1 MSLEFKKIE
10 VNSIQEMLPFYA
22 MRHNMTCD
30 SVFLESYV
38 WKDYYNV
45 RYAIWENKA
54 LLWLMENEGRC
65 FSAMPLCREED
76 LPGAFA
82 AIEEYF
88 NEELGY
94 PLVIN
99 LADEYAVK
107 YLNLPE
113 DKYLVEEQVDS
124 RDYLYNGDA
133 MRSLA
138 GKKLH
143 KKKNRV
149 NAFKRE
155 YEGRYEYRRLCCS
168 DSHDVW
174 VFLDRWRQQK
184 GEEVEEHL
192 DYEVKGIHDILK
204 NCSEFSIHMGGVYI
218 DGQMEA
224 FTIGSYNPV
233 EHMAVIHIEKA
244 NPEINGL
251 YQFINQQFLIEEFP
265 EAEWVNR
272 EDDMGLEGLRKA
284 KMTYYPADYARKYL
298 VEQLLNGSKG
308 YHWAEQIA
316 NTTAGSVLA
325 YLDAEDKDETKHLWH
340 MCFPEDSESFI
351 EYYYKEKTKDNEIL
365 VKKDNGLLISMVQ
378 YNPYAVKLRG
388 RFWKLDYL
396 VGVATEESRRREGH
410 FRDVFVKM
418 LHDEEAA
425 GKPITYLVPVN
436 PAVYAPMGF
445 TFIGNVV
452 SYELTEEA
460 KQTLTRTV
468 CQDTPEDCGRAAVY
482 MEQWLGARYEM
493 YTRRDVAYVSRLI
506 KELAS
511 ENGTLEFLEQDGRL
525 VGLDAYWG
533 WEVREHRLLYA
544 EDAYTVKTGEKPWNM
559 ARLTNIG
566 ALLAA
571 FGLKQAEQQGE
582 EKRMLTLCIRMNDPI
597 LEMNNGEFV
606 WTIGETGSSLKARKP
621 EPDTC
626 GCTENVSIW
635 LETKPEE
642 VITAGSY
649 YFKNGKHYIIYDE
662 ILEGEEGSI
671 RNTIK
676 ANADSVD
683 MIKGGDAR
691 AHMIF
696 QENRPNVSCYVTP
709 YGQMIVGV
717 TTDRIKI
724 NEGPDHL
731 KIQIDYTLELNYE
744 QTSQSH
750 IEIDVKSK
758 ATAKLNLKEQ

>member
-233 EHMAVIHIEKA
+233 ENMAVIHIEKA

-265 EAEWVNR
+265 EVEWVNR

-316 NTTAGSVLA
+316 NTTAGSVLT

-388 RFWKLDYL
+388 RLWKLDYL

-410 FRDVFVKM
+410 FRDAFVKM

-445 TFIGNVV
+445 TFIGNVA

-493 YTRRDVAYVSRLI
+493 YTRRDAAYVSRLI

-571 FGLKQAEQQGE
+571 FGLKQAEQQEE
-582 EKRMLTLCIRMNDPI
+582 EKRMLTLGIRMNDPI

-626 GCTENVSIW
+626 GCTEHVSIW

-642 VITAGSY
+642 LVSWLFGCQKAEEIWGGQLENKGLAEILAQVDTV
-649 YFKNGKHYIIYDE
+649 NGVYLDE
-662 ILEGEEGSI
+662 I
-671 RNTIK
+671 
-676 ANADSVD
+676 V
-683 MIKGGDAR
+683 
-691 AHMIF
+691 
-696 QENRPNVSCYVTP
+696 
-709 YGQMIVGV
+709 
-717 TTDRIKI
+717 
-724 NEGPDHL
+724 
-731 KIQIDYTLELNYE
+731 
-744 QTSQSH
+744 
-750 IEIDVKSK
+750 
-758 ATAKLNLKEQ
+758 

>member
-316 NTTAGSVLA
+316 NTTAGSVLT

-388 RFWKLDYL
+388 RLWKLDYL

-445 TFIGNVV
+445 TFIGNVA
-452 SYELTEEA
+452 SYELTEKA

-468 CQDTPEDCGRAAVY
+468 CQDRPEDCGRAAVY

-493 YTRRDVAYVSRLI
+493 YTRRDAAYVSRLI

-571 FGLKQAEQQGE
+571 FGLKQAEQRGE
-582 EKRMLTLCIRMNDPI
+582 EKRMLTLGIRMNDPI

-642 VITAGSY
+642 LVSWLFGCRKAEEIWGGQLENKGLAEILAQVDTV
-649 YFKNGKHYIIYDE
+649 NGVYLDE
-662 ILEGEEGSI
+662 I
-671 RNTIK
+671 
-676 ANADSVD
+676 V
-683 MIKGGDAR
+683 
-691 AHMIF
+691 
-696 QENRPNVSCYVTP
+696 
-709 YGQMIVGV
+709 
-717 TTDRIKI
+717 
-724 NEGPDHL
+724 
-731 KIQIDYTLELNYE
+731 
-744 QTSQSH
+744 
-750 IEIDVKSK
+750 
-758 ATAKLNLKEQ
+758 

>member
-316 NTTAGSVLA
+316 NTTAGSVLT

-388 RFWKLDYL
+388 RLWKLDYL

-445 TFIGNVV
+445 AFIGNVA
-452 SYELTEEA
+452 SYELTEKA

-493 YTRRDVAYVSRLI
+493 YTRRDAAYVSRLI

-544 EDAYTVKTGEKPWNM
+544 EDAYTVKMGEKPWNM

-582 EKRMLTLCIRMNDPI
+582 EKRMLTLGIRMNDPI

-642 VITAGSY
+642 LVSWLFGYRKAEEIWGGQLENKGLAEILAQVDTV
-649 YFKNGKHYIIYDE
+649 NGVYLDE
-662 ILEGEEGSI
+662 I
-671 RNTIK
+671 
-676 ANADSVD
+676 V
-683 MIKGGDAR
+683 
-691 AHMIF
+691 
-696 QENRPNVSCYVTP
+696 
-709 YGQMIVGV
+709 
-717 TTDRIKI
+717 
-724 NEGPDHL
+724 
-731 KIQIDYTLELNYE
+731 
-744 QTSQSH
+744 
-750 IEIDVKSK
+750 
-758 ATAKLNLKEQ
+758 

>member
-316 NTTAGSVLA
+316 NTTAGSVLT

-388 RFWKLDYL
+388 RLWKLDYL

-445 TFIGNVV
+445 TFIGNVA

-493 YTRRDVAYVSRLI
+493 YTRRDAAYVSRLI

-559 ARLTNIG
+559 TRLTNIG

-582 EKRMLTLCIRMNDPI
+582 EKRMLTLGIRMNDPI

-606 WTIGETGSSLKARKP
+606 WTIGENGSSLKVRKT

-642 VITAGSY
+642 LVSWLFGCRKAEEIWGGQLENKGLAEILAQVDTV
-649 YFKNGKHYIIYDE
+649 NGVYLDE
-662 ILEGEEGSI
+662 I
-671 RNTIK
+671 
-676 ANADSVD
+676 V
-683 MIKGGDAR
+683 
-691 AHMIF
+691 
-696 QENRPNVSCYVTP
+696 
-709 YGQMIVGV
+709 
-717 TTDRIKI
+717 
-724 NEGPDHL
+724 
-731 KIQIDYTLELNYE
+731 
-744 QTSQSH
+744 
-750 IEIDVKSK
+750 
-758 ATAKLNLKEQ
+758 

>member
-224 FTIGSYNPV
+224 FTIGSSNPV

-251 YQFINQQFLIEEFP
+251 YQFINQEFLIEEFP

-316 NTTAGSVLA
+316 NTTAGSVLT

-388 RFWKLDYL
+388 RLWKLDYL

-445 TFIGNVV
+445 TFIGNVA

-482 MEQWLGARYEM
+482 MEQWLGARNEM
-493 YTRRDVAYVSRLI
+493 YTRRDAAYVSRLI

-571 FGLKQAEQQGE
+571 FGLKKAEQQGE
-582 EKRMLTLCIRMNDPI
+582 EKRMLTLGIRMNDPI

-606 WTIGETGSSLKARKP
+606 WTIGENGSSLKVRKT

-642 VITAGSY
+642 LVSWLFGCRKAEEIWGGQLENKGLAEILAQVDTV
-649 YFKNGKHYIIYDE
+649 NGVYLDE
-662 ILEGEEGSI
+662 I
-671 RNTIK
+671 
-676 ANADSVD
+676 V
-683 MIKGGDAR
+683 
-691 AHMIF
+691 
-696 QENRPNVSCYVTP
+696 
-709 YGQMIVGV
+709 
-717 TTDRIKI
+717 
-724 NEGPDHL
+724 
-731 KIQIDYTLELNYE
+731 
-744 QTSQSH
+744 
-750 IEIDVKSK
+750 
-758 ATAKLNLKEQ
+758 

>member
-88 NEELGY
+88 NEEQGY

-316 NTTAGSVLA
+316 NTTAGSVLT

-388 RFWKLDYL
+388 RLWKLDYL

-445 TFIGNVV
+445 TFIGNVA

-460 KQTLTRTV
+460 KKTLTRTV

-493 YTRRDVAYVSRLI
+493 YTRRDAAYVSRLI

-582 EKRMLTLCIRMNDPI
+582 EKRMLTLGIRMNDPI

-642 VITAGSY
+642 LVSWLFGCRKAEEIWGGQLENKGLAEILAQVDTV
-649 YFKNGKHYIIYDE
+649 NGVYLDE
-662 ILEGEEGSI
+662 I
-671 RNTIK
+671 
-676 ANADSVD
+676 V
-683 MIKGGDAR
+683 
-691 AHMIF
+691 
-696 QENRPNVSCYVTP
+696 
-709 YGQMIVGV
+709 
-717 TTDRIKI
+717 
-724 NEGPDHL
+724 
-731 KIQIDYTLELNYE
+731 
-744 QTSQSH
+744 
-750 IEIDVKSK
+750 
-758 ATAKLNLKEQ
+758 

>member
-251 YQFINQQFLIEEFP
+251 YQFINQQFLIEEFS

-316 NTTAGSVLA
+316 NTTAGSVLT

-378 YNPYAVKLRG
+378 YNPYVVKLRG
-388 RFWKLDYL
+388 RLWKLDYL

-445 TFIGNVV
+445 TFIGNVA
-452 SYELTEEA
+452 SYELTEKA

-493 YTRRDVAYVSRLI
+493 YTRRDAAYVSRLI

-582 EKRMLTLCIRMNDPI
+582 EKRMLTLGIRMNDPI

-606 WTIGETGSSLKARKP
+606 WTIGENGSSLKVRKP

-626 GCTENVSIW
+626 GCTENVSVW

-642 VITAGSY
+642 LVSWLFGCQKAEEIWGGQFENKELAEILAQVDTV
-649 YFKNGKHYIIYDE
+649 NGVYLDE
-662 ILEGEEGSI
+662 I
-671 RNTIK
+671 
-676 ANADSVD
+676 V
-683 MIKGGDAR
+683 
-691 AHMIF
+691 
-696 QENRPNVSCYVTP
+696 
-709 YGQMIVGV
+709 
-717 TTDRIKI
+717 
-724 NEGPDHL
+724 
-731 KIQIDYTLELNYE
+731 
-744 QTSQSH
+744 
-750 IEIDVKSK
+750 
-758 ATAKLNLKEQ
+758 

>member
-316 NTTAGSVLA
+316 NTTAGSVLT

-388 RFWKLDYL
+388 RLWKLDYL

-445 TFIGNVV
+445 TFIGNVA

-460 KQTLTRTV
+460 KKTLTRTV

-493 YTRRDVAYVSRLI
+493 YTRRDAAYVSRLI

-635 LETKPEE
+635 LEMKPEE
-642 VITAGSY
+642 LVSWLFGCRKAEEIWGGQLENKGLAEILAQVDTV
-649 YFKNGKHYIIYDE
+649 NGVYLDE
-662 ILEGEEGSI
+662 I
-671 RNTIK
+671 
-676 ANADSVD
+676 V
-683 MIKGGDAR
+683 
-691 AHMIF
+691 
-696 QENRPNVSCYVTP
+696 
-709 YGQMIVGV
+709 
-717 TTDRIKI
+717 
-724 NEGPDHL
+724 
-731 KIQIDYTLELNYE
+731 
-744 QTSQSH
+744 
-750 IEIDVKSK
+750 
-758 ATAKLNLKEQ
+758 

>member
-316 NTTAGSVLA
+316 NTTAGRVLT

-388 RFWKLDYL
+388 RLWKLDYL

-445 TFIGNVV
+445 TFIGNVA

-460 KQTLTRTV
+460 KKTLTRTV

-493 YTRRDVAYVSRLI
+493 YTRRDAAYVSRLI

-582 EKRMLTLCIRMNDPI
+582 EKRMLTLGIRMNDPI

-642 VITAGSY
+642 LVSWLFGCQKAEEIWGGQFENKGLAEILAQVDTV
-649 YFKNGKHYIIYDE
+649 NGVYLDE
-662 ILEGEEGSI
+662 I
-671 RNTIK
+671 
-676 ANADSVD
+676 V
-683 MIKGGDAR
+683 
-691 AHMIF
+691 
-696 QENRPNVSCYVTP
+696 
-709 YGQMIVGV
+709 
-717 TTDRIKI
+717 
-724 NEGPDHL
+724 
-731 KIQIDYTLELNYE
+731 
-744 QTSQSH
+744 
-750 IEIDVKSK
+750 
-758 ATAKLNLKEQ
+758 

>member
-316 NTTAGSVLA
+316 NTTAGSVLT
-325 YLDAEDKDETKHLWH
+325 YLDAEDKGETKHLWH

-388 RFWKLDYL
+388 RLWKLDYL

-445 TFIGNVV
+445 TFIGNVA
-452 SYELTEEA
+452 SYELTEKA

-493 YTRRDVAYVSRLI
+493 YTRRDAAYVSRLI

-566 ALLAA
+566 ALLTA

-582 EKRMLTLCIRMNDPI
+582 EKRMLTLGIRMNDPI

-642 VITAGSY
+642 LVSWLFGCRKAEEIWGVQLENKGLAEILAQVNTV
-649 YFKNGKHYIIYDE
+649 NGVYLDE
-662 ILEGEEGSI
+662 I
-671 RNTIK
+671 
-676 ANADSVD
+676 V
-683 MIKGGDAR
+683 
-691 AHMIF
+691 
-696 QENRPNVSCYVTP
+696 
-709 YGQMIVGV
+709 
-717 TTDRIKI
+717 
-724 NEGPDHL
+724 
-731 KIQIDYTLELNYE
+731 
-744 QTSQSH
+744 
-750 IEIDVKSK
+750 
-758 ATAKLNLKEQ
+758 

>member
-10 VNSIQEMLPFYA
+10 VNSIREMLPFYA

-316 NTTAGSVLA
+316 NTTAGSVLT

-388 RFWKLDYL
+388 RLWKLDYL

-445 TFIGNVV
+445 TFIGNVAF
-452 SYELTEEA
+452 YELTEEA

-493 YTRRDVAYVSRLI
+493 YTRRDAAYVSRLI

-582 EKRMLTLCIRMNDPI
+582 EKRILTLGIRMNDPI

-621 EPDTC
+621 EPGTC

-642 VITAGSY
+642 LVSWLFGCRKAEEIWGGQLENKGLAEILAQVDTV
-649 YFKNGKHYIIYDE
+649 NGVYLDE
-662 ILEGEEGSI
+662 I
-671 RNTIK
+671 
-676 ANADSVD
+676 V
-683 MIKGGDAR
+683 
-691 AHMIF
+691 
-696 QENRPNVSCYVTP
+696 
-709 YGQMIVGV
+709 
-717 TTDRIKI
+717 
-724 NEGPDHL
+724 
-731 KIQIDYTLELNYE
+731 
-744 QTSQSH
+744 
-750 IEIDVKSK
+750 
-758 ATAKLNLKEQ
+758 

>member
-316 NTTAGSVLA
+316 NTTAGSVLT

-365 VKKDNGLLISMVQ
+365 VKKDNGLLFSMVQ

-388 RFWKLDYL
+388 RLWKLDYL

-445 TFIGNVV
+445 TFIGNVA

-460 KQTLTRTV
+460 KKTLTRTV

-493 YTRRDVAYVSRLI
+493 YTRRDAAYVSRLI

-582 EKRMLTLCIRMNDPI
+582 EKRMLTLGIRMNDPI

-642 VITAGSY
+642 LVSWLFGCRKAEEIWGGQLENKGLAEILAQVDTV
-649 YFKNGKHYIIYDE
+649 NGVYLDE
-662 ILEGEEGSI
+662 I
-671 RNTIK
+671 
-676 ANADSVD
+676 V
-683 MIKGGDAR
+683 
-691 AHMIF
+691 
-696 QENRPNVSCYVTP
+696 
-709 YGQMIVGV
+709 
-717 TTDRIKI
+717 
-724 NEGPDHL
+724 
-731 KIQIDYTLELNYE
+731 
-744 QTSQSH
+744 
-750 IEIDVKSK
+750 
-758 ATAKLNLKEQ
+758 

>member
-174 VFLDRWRQQK
+174 VFLDRWKQQK

-316 NTTAGSVLA
+316 NTTAGSVLT

-388 RFWKLDYL
+388 RLWKLDYL

-445 TFIGNVV
+445 TFIGNVA

-460 KQTLTRTV
+460 KKTLTRTV

-493 YTRRDVAYVSRLI
+493 YTRRDAAYVSRLI

-582 EKRMLTLCIRMNDPI
+582 EKRILTLGIRMNDPI

-642 VITAGSY
+642 LVSWLFGCRKAEEIWGGQLENKGLAEILTQVDTV
-649 YFKNGKHYIIYDE
+649 NGVYLDE
-662 ILEGEEGSI
+662 I
-671 RNTIK
+671 
-676 ANADSVD
+676 V
-683 MIKGGDAR
+683 
-691 AHMIF
+691 
-696 QENRPNVSCYVTP
+696 
-709 YGQMIVGV
+709 
-717 TTDRIKI
+717 
-724 NEGPDHL
+724 
-731 KIQIDYTLELNYE
+731 
-744 QTSQSH
+744 
-750 IEIDVKSK
+750 
-758 ATAKLNLKEQ
+758 

>member
-316 NTTAGSVLA
+316 NTTAGSVLT

-388 RFWKLDYL
+388 RLWKLDYL

-445 TFIGNVV
+445 TFIGNVA

-460 KQTLTRTV
+460 KKTLTRTV
-468 CQDTPEDCGRAAVY
+468 CQNTPEDCGRAAVY

-493 YTRRDVAYVSRLI
+493 YTRRDAAYVSRLI

-544 EDAYTVKTGEKPWNM
+544 EDAYMVKTGEKLWNM

-582 EKRMLTLCIRMNDPI
+582 EKRMLTLGIRMNDPI

-642 VITAGSY
+642 LVSWLFGCRKAEEIWGGQLENKGLAEILAQVDTV
-649 YFKNGKHYIIYDE
+649 NGVYLDE
-662 ILEGEEGSI
+662 I
-671 RNTIK
+671 
-676 ANADSVD
+676 V
-683 MIKGGDAR
+683 
-691 AHMIF
+691 
-696 QENRPNVSCYVTP
+696 
-709 YGQMIVGV
+709 
-717 TTDRIKI
+717 
-724 NEGPDHL
+724 
-731 KIQIDYTLELNYE
+731 
-744 QTSQSH
+744 
-750 IEIDVKSK
+750 
-758 ATAKLNLKEQ
+758 

>member
-10 VNSIQEMLPFYA
+10 VNSIQKMLPFYA

-316 NTTAGSVLA
+316 NTTAGSVLT

-388 RFWKLDYL
+388 RLWKLDYL

-445 TFIGNVV
+445 TFIGNVA

-460 KQTLTRTV
+460 KKTLTRTV
-468 CQDTPEDCGRAAVY
+468 CQDTPADCGRAAVY

-493 YTRRDVAYVSRLI
+493 YTRRDAAYVSRLI

-544 EDAYTVKTGEKPWNM
+544 EDAYTVKTGEKLWNM

-582 EKRMLTLCIRMNDPI
+582 EKRMLTLGIRMNDPI

-621 EPDTC
+621 EPNTC

-635 LETKPEE
+635 LEAKPEE
-642 VITAGSY
+642 LVSWLFGCRKAEEIWGGQLENKGLAEILAQVDTV
-649 YFKNGKHYIIYDE
+649 NGVYLDE
-662 ILEGEEGSI
+662 I
-671 RNTIK
+671 
-676 ANADSVD
+676 V
-683 MIKGGDAR
+683 
-691 AHMIF
+691 
-696 QENRPNVSCYVTP
+696 
-709 YGQMIVGV
+709 
-717 TTDRIKI
+717 
-724 NEGPDHL
+724 
-731 KIQIDYTLELNYE
+731 
-744 QTSQSH
+744 
-750 IEIDVKSK
+750 
-758 ATAKLNLKEQ
+758 

>member
-10 VNSIQEMLPFYA
+10 VNSIQKMLPFYA

-316 NTTAGSVLA
+316 NTTAGSVLT

-388 RFWKLDYL
+388 RLWKLDYL

-445 TFIGNVV
+445 TFIGNVA

-460 KQTLTRTV
+460 KKTLTRTV

-493 YTRRDVAYVSRLI
+493 YTRRDAAYVSRLI

-571 FGLKQAEQQGE
+571 FGLKQAEQRGE
-582 EKRMLTLCIRMNDPI
+582 EKRMLTLGIRMNDPI

-621 EPDTC
+621 EPNTC

-642 VITAGSY
+642 LVSWLFGCRKAEEIWGGQLENKGLAEILAQVDTV
-649 YFKNGKHYIIYDE
+649 NGVYLDE
-662 ILEGEEGSI
+662 I
-671 RNTIK
+671 
-676 ANADSVD
+676 V
-683 MIKGGDAR
+683 
-691 AHMIF
+691 
-696 QENRPNVSCYVTP
+696 
-709 YGQMIVGV
+709 
-717 TTDRIKI
+717 
-724 NEGPDHL
+724 
-731 KIQIDYTLELNYE
+731 
-744 QTSQSH
+744 
-750 IEIDVKSK
+750 
-758 ATAKLNLKEQ
+758 

>member
-54 LLWLMENEGRC
+54 LLWLMENEGHC

-316 NTTAGSVLA
+316 NTTAGSVLT

-388 RFWKLDYL
+388 RLWKLDYL
-396 VGVATEESRRREGH
+396 VGVATEESHRREGH

-445 TFIGNVV
+445 TFIGNVA
-452 SYELTEEA
+452 SYELTEKA

-493 YTRRDVAYVSRLI
+493 YTRRDAAYVSRLI

-582 EKRMLTLCIRMNDPI
+582 EKRILTLGIRMNDPI

-642 VITAGSY
+642 LVSWLFGCRKAEEIWGGQLENKGLAEILAQVDTV
-649 YFKNGKHYIIYDE
+649 NGVYLDE
-662 ILEGEEGSI
+662 I
-671 RNTIK
+671 
-676 ANADSVD
+676 V
-683 MIKGGDAR
+683 
-691 AHMIF
+691 
-696 QENRPNVSCYVTP
+696 
-709 YGQMIVGV
+709 
-717 TTDRIKI
+717 
-724 NEGPDHL
+724 
-731 KIQIDYTLELNYE
+731 
-744 QTSQSH
+744 
-750 IEIDVKSK
+750 
-758 ATAKLNLKEQ
+758 

>member
-54 LLWLMENEGRC
+54 LLWLMENEGHC

-316 NTTAGSVLA
+316 NTTAGSVLT

-388 RFWKLDYL
+388 RLWKLDYL

-445 TFIGNVV
+445 TFIGNVAF
-452 SYELTEEA
+452 YELTEEA

-493 YTRRDVAYVSRLI
+493 YTRRDAAYVSRLI

-582 EKRMLTLCIRMNDPI
+582 EKRMLTLGIRMNDPI

-642 VITAGSY
+642 LVSWLFGCRKAEEIWGGQLENKGLAEILAQVDTV
-649 YFKNGKHYIIYDE
+649 NGVYLDE
-662 ILEGEEGSI
+662 I
-671 RNTIK
+671 
-676 ANADSVD
+676 V
-683 MIKGGDAR
+683 
-691 AHMIF
+691 
-696 QENRPNVSCYVTP
+696 
-709 YGQMIVGV
+709 
-717 TTDRIKI
+717 
-724 NEGPDHL
+724 
-731 KIQIDYTLELNYE
+731 
-744 QTSQSH
+744 
-750 IEIDVKSK
+750 
-758 ATAKLNLKEQ
+758 

>member
-1 MSLEFKKIE
+1 MEGTEIKMTDLKFKPVEAEDMK
-10 VNSIQEMLPFYA
+10 VLAPYFGLRPNK
-22 MRHNMTCD
+22 TCD
-30 SVFLESYV
+30 SVPLDSFI
-38 WKDYYNV
+38 WRKYYHV
-45 RYAIWENKA
+45 RYAIHENKA

-316 NTTAGSVLA
+316 NTTAGSVLT

-388 RFWKLDYL
+388 RLWKLDYL

-445 TFIGNVV
+445 TFIGNVA

-460 KQTLTRTV
+460 KKTLTRTV

-493 YTRRDVAYVSRLI
+493 YTRRDAAYVSRLI

-582 EKRMLTLCIRMNDPI
+582 EKRMLTLGIRMNDPI

-642 VITAGSY
+642 LVSWLFGCRKAEEIWGGQLENKGLAEILAQVDTV
-649 YFKNGKHYIIYDE
+649 NGVYLDE
-662 ILEGEEGSI
+662 I
-671 RNTIK
+671 
-676 ANADSVD
+676 V
-683 MIKGGDAR
+683 
-691 AHMIF
+691 
-696 QENRPNVSCYVTP
+696 
-709 YGQMIVGV
+709 
-717 TTDRIKI
+717 
-724 NEGPDHL
+724 
-731 KIQIDYTLELNYE
+731 
-744 QTSQSH
+744 
-750 IEIDVKSK
+750 
-758 ATAKLNLKEQ
+758 

>member
-316 NTTAGSVLA
+316 NTTAGSVLT
-325 YLDAEDKDETKHLWH
+325 YLDAEDKDETKRLWH

-388 RFWKLDYL
+388 RLWKLDYL

-445 TFIGNVV
+445 TFIGNVA

-493 YTRRDVAYVSRLI
+493 YTRRDAAYVSRLI

-533 WEVREHRLLYA
+533 WGVREHRLLYA

-582 EKRMLTLCIRMNDPI
+582 EKRMLTLGIRMNDPI

-642 VITAGSY
+642 LVSWLFGCRKAEEIWGGQLENKGLAEILAQVDTV
-649 YFKNGKHYIIYDE
+649 NGVYLDE
-662 ILEGEEGSI
+662 I
-671 RNTIK
+671 
-676 ANADSVD
+676 V
-683 MIKGGDAR
+683 
-691 AHMIF
+691 
-696 QENRPNVSCYVTP
+696 
-709 YGQMIVGV
+709 
-717 TTDRIKI
+717 
-724 NEGPDHL
+724 
-731 KIQIDYTLELNYE
+731 
-744 QTSQSH
+744 
-750 IEIDVKSK
+750 
-758 ATAKLNLKEQ
+758 

>member
-54 LLWLMENEGRC
+54 LLWLMENEGHC

-316 NTTAGSVLA
+316 NTTAGSVLT

-388 RFWKLDYL
+388 RLWKLDYL

-445 TFIGNVV
+445 TFIGNVA

-493 YTRRDVAYVSRLI
+493 YTRRDAAYVSRLI

-511 ENGTLEFLEQDGRL
+511 ENGTLEFLERDGRL

-582 EKRMLTLCIRMNDPI
+582 EKRMLTLGIRMNDPI

-642 VITAGSY
+642 LVSWLFGCRKAE
-649 YFKNGKHYIIYDE
+649 E
-662 ILEGEEGSI
+662 IWGGQLE
-671 RNTIK
+671 N
-676 ANADSVD
+676 
-683 MIKGGDAR
+683 KGLAEIGR
-691 AHMIF
+691 AH
-696 QENRPNVSCYVTP
+696 V
-709 YGQMIVGV
+709 
-717 TTDRIKI
+717 
-724 NEGPDHL
+724 
-731 KIQIDYTLELNYE
+731 
-744 QTSQSH
+744 
-750 IEIDVKSK
+750 
-758 ATAKLNLKEQ
+758 

>member
-1 MSLEFKKIE
+1 MGLEFKKIE

-233 EHMAVIHIEKA
+233 ENMAVIHIEKA

-265 EAEWVNR
+265 EVEWVNR

-316 NTTAGSVLA
+316 NTTAGSVLT

-388 RFWKLDYL
+388 RLWKLDYL

-410 FRDVFVKM
+410 FRDAFVKM

-445 TFIGNVV
+445 TFIGNVA

-493 YTRRDVAYVSRLI
+493 YTRRDAAYVSRLI

-582 EKRMLTLCIRMNDPI
+582 EKRMLTLGIRMNDPI

-626 GCTENVSIW
+626 GCTEHVSIW

-642 VITAGSY
+642 LVSWLFGCQKAEEIWGGQLENKGLAEILAQVDTV
-649 YFKNGKHYIIYDE
+649 NGVYLDE
-662 ILEGEEGSI
+662 I
-671 RNTIK
+671 
-676 ANADSVD
+676 V
-683 MIKGGDAR
+683 
-691 AHMIF
+691 
-696 QENRPNVSCYVTP
+696 
-709 YGQMIVGV
+709 
-717 TTDRIKI
+717 
-724 NEGPDHL
+724 
-731 KIQIDYTLELNYE
+731 
-744 QTSQSH
+744 
-750 IEIDVKSK
+750 
-758 ATAKLNLKEQ
+758 

>member
-1 MSLEFKKIE
+1 MEGTEIEMTDLKFKPVEAEDMK
-10 VNSIQEMLPFYA
+10 VLAPYFGLRPNK
-22 MRHNMTCD
+22 TCD
-30 SVFLESYV
+30 SVPLDSFI
-38 WKDYYNV
+38 WRKYYHV
-45 RYAIWENKA
+45 RYAIHENKA

-316 NTTAGSVLA
+316 NTTAGSVLT

-388 RFWKLDYL
+388 RLWKLDYL

-445 TFIGNVV
+445 TFIGNVA

-460 KQTLTRTV
+460 KKTLTRTV

-493 YTRRDVAYVSRLI
+493 YTRRDAAYVSRLI

-544 EDAYTVKTGEKPWNM
+544 EDAYTVKTGEKLWNM

-582 EKRMLTLCIRMNDPI
+582 EKRMLTLGIRMNDPI

-621 EPDTC
+621 EPNTC

-635 LETKPEE
+635 LEAKPEE
-642 VITAGSY
+642 LVSWLFGCRKAEEIWGGQLENKGLAEILAQVDTV
-649 YFKNGKHYIIYDE
+649 NGVYLDE
-662 ILEGEEGSI
+662 I
-671 RNTIK
+671 
-676 ANADSVD
+676 V
-683 MIKGGDAR
+683 
-691 AHMIF
+691 
-696 QENRPNVSCYVTP
+696 
-709 YGQMIVGV
+709 
-717 TTDRIKI
+717 
-724 NEGPDHL
+724 
-731 KIQIDYTLELNYE
+731 
-744 QTSQSH
+744 
-750 IEIDVKSK
+750 
-758 ATAKLNLKEQ
+758 

>member
-1 MSLEFKKIE
+1 MSLEFKKIDTG
-10 VNSIQEMLPFYA
+10 SIQEMLPFYS

-76 LPGAFA
+76 LPDAFA
-82 AIEEYF
+82 EIERYF
-88 NEELGY
+88 NEDLGY

-107 YLNLPE
+107 YLNLPA
-113 DKYLVEEQVDS
+113 DKYLVEEQVDAK
-124 RDYLYNGDA
+124 DYLYNGDA

-224 FTIGSYNPV
+224 FTIGSYNPI
-233 EHMAVIHIEKA
+233 ENMAVIHIEKA

-251 YQFINQQFLIEEFP
+251 YQFINQQFLLEEFP
-265 EAEWVNR
+265 DVNWVNR

-284 KMTYYPADYARKYL
+284 KMTYCPADYARKYL
-298 VEQLLNGSKG
+298 VEQLLDGSKG

-316 NTTAGSVLA
+316 NTTTGSVLT
-325 YLDAEDKDETKHLWH
+325 YLDQGDKDETKPLWR
-340 MCFPEDSESFI
+340 MCFPEDSESFVS
-351 EYYYKEKTKDNEIL
+351 YYYSEKTGDNEIL
-365 VKKDNGLLISMVQ
+365 VKKDNGFIISMVHK
-378 YNPYAVKLRG
+378 NPYMIKFRERQLKLN
-388 RFWKLDYL
+388 YL
-396 VGVATEESRRREGH
+396 VAVSTEESRRREGH
-410 FRDVFVKM
+410 FRDVFVKL

-436 PAVYAPMGF
+436 PAVYEPMGF
-445 TFIGNVV
+445 TFIGNV
-452 SYELTEEA
+452 SAYELTEDA
-460 KQTLTRTV
+460 KNTLTRTM
-468 CQDTPEDCGRAAVY
+468 CRDTSEDCSLAAEY
-482 MEQWLGARYEM
+482 MEYWLSSRYEV
-493 YTRRDVAYVSRLI
+493 YTRRDEAYVSCLI

-511 ENGTLEFLEQDGRL
+511 ENGTLEFLWQDEKL

-533 WEVREHRLLYA
+533 FDVREHRLLYA
-544 EDAYTVKTGEKPWNM
+544 DEQYTVKSGEKPWIM
-559 ARLTNIG
+559 ARSTNIG
-566 ALLAA
+566 ALLAM
-571 FGLKQAEQQGE
+571 FGCKKSLPE
-582 EKRMLTLCIRMNDPI
+582 EKKSTYTLGIHMSDPI
-597 LEMNNGEFV
+597 LDMNNGDFV
-606 WTIGETGSSLKARKP
+606 WTIGEDGSSLKEYKS
-621 EPDTC
+621 EQDTC
-626 GCTENVSIW
+626 GCNNQVSVWLTTRQDELVSWLFGYRAAGDIW
-635 LETKPEE
+635 GDQL
-642 VITAGSY
+642 
-649 YFKNGKHYIIYDE
+649 KNKNLAEILKQVDIVKGVYLDE
-662 ILEGEEGSI
+662 I
-671 RNTIK
+671 
-676 ANADSVD
+676 V
-683 MIKGGDAR
+683 
-691 AHMIF
+691 
-696 QENRPNVSCYVTP
+696 
-709 YGQMIVGV
+709 
-717 TTDRIKI
+717 
-724 NEGPDHL
+724 
-731 KIQIDYTLELNYE
+731 
-744 QTSQSH
+744 
-750 IEIDVKSK
+750 
-758 ATAKLNLKEQ
+758 

>member
-124 RDYLYNGDA
+124 RDYLYNGDV

-233 EHMAVIHIEKA
+233 ENMAVIHIEKA

-265 EAEWVNR
+265 EVEWVNR

-284 KMTYYPADYARKYL
+284 KMTYYPANYARKYL

-316 NTTAGSVLA
+316 NTTAGSVLT

-378 YNPYAVKLRG
+378 YNPYAVKLRE
-388 RFWKLDYL
+388 RLWKLDYL

-410 FRDVFVKM
+410 FRDAFVKM

-445 TFIGNVV
+445 TFIGNVA

-493 YTRRDVAYVSRLI
+493 YTRRDAAYVSRLI

-582 EKRMLTLCIRMNDPI
+582 EKRMLTLGIRMNDPI

-626 GCTENVSIW
+626 GCTEHVSIW

-642 VITAGSY
+642 LVSWLFGCQKAEEIWGGQLENKGLAEILAQVDTV
-649 YFKNGKHYIIYDE
+649 NGVYLDE
-662 ILEGEEGSI
+662 I
-671 RNTIK
+671 
-676 ANADSVD
+676 V
-683 MIKGGDAR
+683 
-691 AHMIF
+691 
-696 QENRPNVSCYVTP
+696 
-709 YGQMIVGV
+709 
-717 TTDRIKI
+717 
-724 NEGPDHL
+724 
-731 KIQIDYTLELNYE
+731 
-744 QTSQSH
+744 
-750 IEIDVKSK
+750 
-758 ATAKLNLKEQ
+758 

>member
-316 NTTAGSVLA
+316 NTTAGSVLT

-378 YNPYAVKLRG
+378 YNPYSVKLRG
-388 RFWKLDYL
+388 RLWKLDYL

-445 TFIGNVV
+445 TFIGNVA

-460 KQTLTRTV
+460 KKTLTRTV

-493 YTRRDVAYVSRLI
+493 YTRRDAAYVSRLI

-582 EKRMLTLCIRMNDPI
+582 EKRMLTLGIRMNDPI

-642 VITAGSY
+642 LVSWLFGCRKAEEIWGGQLENKGLAEILAQVNTV
-649 YFKNGKHYIIYDE
+649 NGVYLDE
-662 ILEGEEGSI
+662 I
-671 RNTIK
+671 
-676 ANADSVD
+676 V
-683 MIKGGDAR
+683 
-691 AHMIF
+691 
-696 QENRPNVSCYVTP
+696 
-709 YGQMIVGV
+709 
-717 TTDRIKI
+717 
-724 NEGPDHL
+724 
-731 KIQIDYTLELNYE
+731 
-744 QTSQSH
+744 
-750 IEIDVKSK
+750 
-758 ATAKLNLKEQ
+758 

>member
-10 VNSIQEMLPFYA
+10 VNSIQKMLPFYA

-316 NTTAGSVLA
+316 NTTAGSVLT

-388 RFWKLDYL
+388 RLWKLDYL

-445 TFIGNVV
+445 TFIGNVA

-460 KQTLTRTV
+460 KKTLTRTV

-493 YTRRDVAYVSRLI
+493 YTRRDAAYVSRLI

-544 EDAYTVKTGEKPWNM
+544 EDAYTVKTGEKLWNM

-582 EKRMLTLCIRMNDPI
+582 EKRMLTLGIRMNDPI

-621 EPDTC
+621 EPNTC

-642 VITAGSY
+642 LVSWLFGCRKAEEIWGGQLENKGLAEILAQVDTV
-649 YFKNGKHYIIYDE
+649 NGVYLDE
-662 ILEGEEGSI
+662 I
-671 RNTIK
+671 
-676 ANADSVD
+676 V
-683 MIKGGDAR
+683 
-691 AHMIF
+691 
-696 QENRPNVSCYVTP
+696 
-709 YGQMIVGV
+709 
-717 TTDRIKI
+717 
-724 NEGPDHL
+724 
-731 KIQIDYTLELNYE
+731 
-744 QTSQSH
+744 
-750 IEIDVKSK
+750 
-758 ATAKLNLKEQ
+758 

>member
-1 MSLEFKKIE
+1 MKITAIRGIMLRCTCSPISDALSTSTARQALLVKIE
-10 VNSIQEMLPFYA
+10 TDAGLYGIGEAFTYGA
-22 MRHNMTCD
+22 
-30 SVFLESYV
+30 
-38 WKDYYNV
+38 
-45 RYAIWENKA
+45 
-54 LLWLMENEGRC
+54 
-65 FSAMPLCREED
+65 PLK
-76 LPGAFA
+76 
-82 AIEEYF
+82 IM
-88 NEELGY
+88 
-94 PLVIN
+94 
-99 LADEYAVK
+99 
-107 YLNLPE
+107 
-113 DKYLVEEQVDS
+113 KYLVEEQVDS

-316 NTTAGSVLA
+316 NTTAGSVLT

-388 RFWKLDYL
+388 RLWKLDYL

-445 TFIGNVV
+445 TFIGNVA
-452 SYELTEEA
+452 SYELTEKA

-493 YTRRDVAYVSRLI
+493 YTRRDAAYVSRLI

-544 EDAYTVKTGEKPWNM
+544 EDAYTVKMGEKPWNM

-582 EKRMLTLCIRMNDPI
+582 EKRILTLGIRMNDPI

-642 VITAGSY
+642 LVSWLFGYRKAEEIWGGQLENKGLAEILAQVDTL
-649 YFKNGKHYIIYDE
+649 NGVYLDE
-662 ILEGEEGSI
+662 I
-671 RNTIK
+671 
-676 ANADSVD
+676 V
-683 MIKGGDAR
+683 
-691 AHMIF
+691 
-696 QENRPNVSCYVTP
+696 
-709 YGQMIVGV
+709 
-717 TTDRIKI
+717 
-724 NEGPDHL
+724 
-731 KIQIDYTLELNYE
+731 
-744 QTSQSH
+744 
-750 IEIDVKSK
+750 
-758 ATAKLNLKEQ
+758 

>member
-54 LLWLMENEGRC
+54 LLWLMENEGHC

-316 NTTAGSVLA
+316 NTTAGSVLT

-378 YNPYAVKLRG
+378 YNPYSVKLRG
-388 RFWKLDYL
+388 RLWKLDYL

-445 TFIGNVV
+445 TFIGNVA

-460 KQTLTRTV
+460 KKTLTRTV

-493 YTRRDVAYVSRLI
+493 YTRRDAAYVSRLI

-582 EKRMLTLCIRMNDPI
+582 EKRMLTLGIRMNDPI

-642 VITAGSY
+642 LVSWLFGCRKAEEIWGGQLENKGLAEILAQVDTV
-649 YFKNGKHYIIYDE
+649 NGVYLDE
-662 ILEGEEGSI
+662 I
-671 RNTIK
+671 
-676 ANADSVD
+676 V
-683 MIKGGDAR
+683 
-691 AHMIF
+691 
-696 QENRPNVSCYVTP
+696 
-709 YGQMIVGV
+709 
-717 TTDRIKI
+717 
-724 NEGPDHL
+724 
-731 KIQIDYTLELNYE
+731 
-744 QTSQSH
+744 
-750 IEIDVKSK
+750 
-758 ATAKLNLKEQ
+758 

>member
-113 DKYLVEEQVDS
+113 DRYLVEEQVDS

-316 NTTAGSVLA
+316 NTTAGSVLT

-388 RFWKLDYL
+388 RLWKLDYL

-445 TFIGNVV
+445 TFIGNVA

-460 KQTLTRTV
+460 KKTLTRTV

-493 YTRRDVAYVSRLI
+493 YTRRDAAYVSRLI

-582 EKRMLTLCIRMNDPI
+582 EKRMLTLGIRMNDPI

-642 VITAGSY
+642 LVSWLFGSR
-649 YFKNGKHYIIYDE
+649 KAEEIWGGQLENKGLAEILAQVDTVNGVYLDE
-662 ILEGEEGSI
+662 I
-671 RNTIK
+671 
-676 ANADSVD
+676 V
-683 MIKGGDAR
+683 
-691 AHMIF
+691 
-696 QENRPNVSCYVTP
+696 
-709 YGQMIVGV
+709 
-717 TTDRIKI
+717 
-724 NEGPDHL
+724 
-731 KIQIDYTLELNYE
+731 
-744 QTSQSH
+744 
-750 IEIDVKSK
+750 
-758 ATAKLNLKEQ
+758 

>member
-316 NTTAGSVLA
+316 NTTAGSVLT

-388 RFWKLDYL
+388 RLWKLDYL

-445 TFIGNVV
+445 TFIGNVA
-452 SYELTEEA
+452 SYELTEKA

-493 YTRRDVAYVSRLI
+493 YTRRDAAYVSRLI

-571 FGLKQAEQQGE
+571 FGLEQAEQQGE
-582 EKRMLTLCIRMNDPI
+582 EKRILTLGIRMNDPI

-642 VITAGSY
+642 LVSWLFGCRKAEEIWGGQLENKGLAEILAQVDTV
-649 YFKNGKHYIIYDE
+649 NGVYLDE
-662 ILEGEEGSI
+662 I
-671 RNTIK
+671 
-676 ANADSVD
+676 V
-683 MIKGGDAR
+683 
-691 AHMIF
+691 
-696 QENRPNVSCYVTP
+696 
-709 YGQMIVGV
+709 
-717 TTDRIKI
+717 
-724 NEGPDHL
+724 
-731 KIQIDYTLELNYE
+731 
-744 QTSQSH
+744 
-750 IEIDVKSK
+750 
-758 ATAKLNLKEQ
+758 

>member
-316 NTTAGSVLA
+316 NTTAGSVLT

-388 RFWKLDYL
+388 RLWKLDYL

-445 TFIGNVV
+445 TFIGNVA

-460 KQTLTRTV
+460 KKTLTRTV

-493 YTRRDVAYVSRLI
+493 YTRRDAAYVSRLI

-544 EDAYTVKTGEKPWNM
+544 EDAYTVKMGEKPWNM

-582 EKRMLTLCIRMNDPI
+582 EKRILTLGIRMNDPI

-642 VITAGSY
+642 LVSWLFGCRKAEEIWGVQLENKGLAEILAQVNTV
-649 YFKNGKHYIIYDE
+649 NGVYLDE
-662 ILEGEEGSI
+662 I
-671 RNTIK
+671 
-676 ANADSVD
+676 V
-683 MIKGGDAR
+683 
-691 AHMIF
+691 
-696 QENRPNVSCYVTP
+696 
-709 YGQMIVGV
+709 
-717 TTDRIKI
+717 
-724 NEGPDHL
+724 
-731 KIQIDYTLELNYE
+731 
-744 QTSQSH
+744 
-750 IEIDVKSK
+750 
-758 ATAKLNLKEQ
+758 

>member
-1 MSLEFKKIE
+1 
-10 VNSIQEMLPFYA
+10 
-22 MRHNMTCD
+22 
-30 SVFLESYV
+30 
-38 WKDYYNV
+38 
-45 RYAIWENKA
+45 
-54 LLWLMENEGRC
+54 MENEGRC

-316 NTTAGSVLA
+316 NTTAGSVLT

-388 RFWKLDYL
+388 RLWKLDYL

-445 TFIGNVV
+445 TFIGNVA

-493 YTRRDVAYVSRLI
+493 YTRRDAAYVSRLI
-506 KELAS
+506 EELAS

-582 EKRMLTLCIRMNDPI
+582 EKRMLTLGIRMNDPI

-606 WTIGETGSSLKARKP
+606 WTIGENGSSLKVRKT

-642 VITAGSY
+642 LVSWLFGCRKAEEIWGGQLENKGLAEILAQVDTV
-649 YFKNGKHYIIYDE
+649 NGVYLDE
-662 ILEGEEGSI
+662 I
-671 RNTIK
+671 
-676 ANADSVD
+676 V
-683 MIKGGDAR
+683 
-691 AHMIF
+691 
-696 QENRPNVSCYVTP
+696 
-709 YGQMIVGV
+709 
-717 TTDRIKI
+717 
-724 NEGPDHL
+724 
-731 KIQIDYTLELNYE
+731 
-744 QTSQSH
+744 
-750 IEIDVKSK
+750 
-758 ATAKLNLKEQ
+758 

>member
-316 NTTAGSVLA
+316 NTTAGSVLT

-388 RFWKLDYL
+388 RLWKLDYL

-445 TFIGNVV
+445 TFIGNVA
-452 SYELTEEA
+452 SYELTEKA

-493 YTRRDVAYVSRLI
+493 YTRRDAAYVSRLI

-566 ALLAA
+566 ALLTA

-582 EKRMLTLCIRMNDPI
+582 EKRILTLGIRMNDPI

-642 VITAGSY
+642 LVSWLFGCRKAEEIWGVQLENKGLAEILAQVNTV
-649 YFKNGKHYIIYDE
+649 NGVYLDE
-662 ILEGEEGSI
+662 I
-671 RNTIK
+671 
-676 ANADSVD
+676 V
-683 MIKGGDAR
+683 
-691 AHMIF
+691 
-696 QENRPNVSCYVTP
+696 
-709 YGQMIVGV
+709 
-717 TTDRIKI
+717 
-724 NEGPDHL
+724 
-731 KIQIDYTLELNYE
+731 
-744 QTSQSH
+744 
-750 IEIDVKSK
+750 
-758 ATAKLNLKEQ
+758 

>member
-10 VNSIQEMLPFYA
+10 VNSIQKMLPFYA

-155 YEGRYEYRRLCCS
+155 YEARYEYRRLCCS

-316 NTTAGSVLA
+316 NTTAGSVLT

-388 RFWKLDYL
+388 RLWKLDYL

-445 TFIGNVV
+445 TFIGNVA

-460 KQTLTRTV
+460 KKTLTRTV

-493 YTRRDVAYVSRLI
+493 YTRRDAAYVSRLI

-544 EDAYTVKTGEKPWNM
+544 EDAYTVKTGEKLWNM

-582 EKRMLTLCIRMNDPI
+582 EKRMLTLGIRMNDPI

-621 EPDTC
+621 EPNTC

-635 LETKPEE
+635 LEAKPEE
-642 VITAGSY
+642 LVSWLFGCRKAEEIWGGQLENKGLAEILAQVDTV
-649 YFKNGKHYIIYDE
+649 NGVYLDE
-662 ILEGEEGSI
+662 I
-671 RNTIK
+671 
-676 ANADSVD
+676 V
-683 MIKGGDAR
+683 
-691 AHMIF
+691 
-696 QENRPNVSCYVTP
+696 
-709 YGQMIVGV
+709 
-717 TTDRIKI
+717 
-724 NEGPDHL
+724 
-731 KIQIDYTLELNYE
+731 
-744 QTSQSH
+744 
-750 IEIDVKSK
+750 
-758 ATAKLNLKEQ
+758 

>member
-54 LLWLMENEGRC
+54 LLWLMENEGHC

-316 NTTAGSVLA
+316 NTTAGSVLT

-388 RFWKLDYL
+388 RLWKLDYL

-445 TFIGNVV
+445 TFIGNVA

-460 KQTLTRTV
+460 KKTLTRTV

-493 YTRRDVAYVSRLI
+493 YTRRDAAYMSRFI

-571 FGLKQAEQQGE
+571 FGLKQAEQQGG
-582 EKRMLTLCIRMNDPI
+582 EKRMLTLGIRMNDPI

-642 VITAGSY
+642 LVSWLFGCRKAEEIWGGQFENKELAEILAQVDTV
-649 YFKNGKHYIIYDE
+649 NGVYLDE
-662 ILEGEEGSI
+662 I
-671 RNTIK
+671 
-676 ANADSVD
+676 V
-683 MIKGGDAR
+683 
-691 AHMIF
+691 
-696 QENRPNVSCYVTP
+696 
-709 YGQMIVGV
+709 
-717 TTDRIKI
+717 
-724 NEGPDHL
+724 
-731 KIQIDYTLELNYE
+731 
-744 QTSQSH
+744 
-750 IEIDVKSK
+750 
-758 ATAKLNLKEQ
+758 